1 MSESSLCGAGLQTWR
16 TSDRCCGARGS
27 GVDGRVRCLSQPGA
41 GSSRWGIV
49 CGVPTGAIGVKL
61 GAGLTNRN
69 HVNTGTIR
77 VLPFPHPGQGCGG

>member
-1 MSESSLCGAGLQTWR
+1 MWSRSVNLADIGSVLWR
-16 TSDRCCGARGS
+16 TWKRCRRTRPLLASAR
-27 GVDGRVRCLSQPGA
+27 A
-41 GSSRWGIV
+41 GSSRWGMV

-69 HVNTGTIR
+69 YVNTGTIR